1 MMRRRRS
8 GAALAMALLAIIV
21 LDCIVL
27 GSLYLA
33 LQEVRIGG
41 NGAAVLQLR
50 LDAESGVRR
59 ALGLWTLE
67 IDTMPAGTGQQLMLD
82 TLATAGA
89 RVHVE
94 RLDDRLFLLH
104 SGAFERPPRVGRTA
118 ARMLVAPP
126 ALAVG
131 VDPAP
136 APLSSSGAVHVTATG
151 VVVSAPAGGC
161 AAPAPPHA
169 VLAPLFGVT
178 SAPGASI
185 DAPVGTLGADPLIL
199 SFARLLALAP
209 PGTVAAGD
217 TAISAGH
224 SGVLIVPGDLTVNG
238 GAVVSGLL
246 VASGSVRIDP
256 GAVVAGAV
264 HAGGLL
270 TAGGI
275 VRWNRC
281 SVIAE
286 VRAAGLDR
294 PRPAAVRA
302 WLPAF

>member
-1 MMRRRRS
+1 
-8 GAALAMALLAIIV
+8 MALLAIII

-33 LQEVRIGG
+33 LQELRIGG
-41 NGAAVLQLR
+41 NSAAVLQLR
-50 LDAESGVRR
+50 LGAESGARR

-67 IDTMPAGTGQQLMLD
+67 IDTMPAGTGQRVLFD

-89 RVHVE
+89 HAHVE
-94 RLDDRLFLLH
+94 RVDDLLFLVQ
-104 SGAFERPPRVGRTA
+104 SAAFERPPRFGRAA

-151 VVVSAPAGGC
+151 VVISATPGGC
-161 AAPAPPHA
+161 AAAAPPNA
-169 VLAPLFGVT
+169 VLAPPSGVT

-185 DAPVGTLGADPLIL
+185 DGPSGALGADTLIHT
-199 SFARLLALAP
+199 FARLAALAP
-209 PGTVAAGD
+209 PHTVASGD
-217 TAISAGH
+217 TAVSGGH
-224 SGVLIVPGDLTVNG
+224 SGILIVPGNLTING
-238 GAVVSGLL
+238 GAVVDGLV
-246 VASGSVRIDP
+246 VASGSVSIHA

-270 TAGGI
+270 TVAGTVTWDPCG
-275 VRWNRC
+275 
-281 SVIAE
+281 VITE
-286 VRAAGLDR
+286 VGAAGLDR
-294 PRPAAVRA
+294 PRPAAGRA